1 MNDFTMMYIFFAIN
15 TLFISLL
22 CILLIVLI
30 FYTYRM
36 FKKIEQLVERAKE
49 AGIKATSAFE
59 EVTGT
64 VRTESQ
70 DVVAGISQLIQKI
83 LPKKETSVDP
93 KN

>member
-1 MNDFTMMYIFFAIN
+1 MNDFTLMYIFFAIN

-30 FYTYRM
+30 FYTYKV
-36 FKKIEQLVERAKE
+36 FKSIEQLVDRAKE
-49 AGIKATSAFE
+49 AGFKATSAFE
-59 EVTGT
+59 EVAGT
-64 VRTESQ
+64 VKTESQ
-70 DVVAGISQLIQKI
+70 NLVAGISRLIQKI